1 MYQLTN
7 WLNASDNFTIE
18 TFNRLSTLTTP
29 KIRTRIATDDNGLEF
44 EEISVHV
51 PESYIEKCRE
61 YVQKNCRIKV

>member
-18 TFNRLSTLTTP
+18 TFNRLLKSTTP
-29 KIRTRIATDDNGLEF
+29 KIRSRVVIDDDGAEF

-51 PESYIEKCRE
+51 TESYIEKCKK
-61 YVQKNCRIKV
+61 YVQENCRIKV